1 MCNSLLHIGSVIDYS
16 EKQLMIVGYGL
27 KKADD
32 KYCLIYL
39 AVPFPLGY
47 TSADSVKEISVAD
60 YKVLFKGYETDAY
73 QMVSKYM
80 DIVVSIL
87 SHGSGEEVI
96 KQIQGMRMS
105 NYEGKDN
112 ER

>member
-1 MCNSLLHIGSVIDYS
+1 MSNSLLPIGSVIDYS
-16 EKQLMIVGYGL
+16 EKQLMIVGYG
-27 KKADD
+27 
-32 KYCLIYL
+32 LIYL